1 MSING
6 EANRDLAY
14 FDLAIEKLSR
24 AQKAILKAMEKAGR
38 TRHEL
43 AEVCNMPLSSVC
55 GRVSELEEI
64 GLVKTTSEKKLT
76 QHGKPATIVVN
87 TVPRFRQGW
96 LDFDS

>member
-1 MSING
+1 MSKNG
-6 EANRDLAY
+6 TANRDLAY
-14 FDLAIEKLSR
+14 LDFALDKLSR
-24 AQKAILKAMEKAGR
+24 AQTAILQALEQEGL

-64 GLVKTTSEKKLT
+64 GLVKTSSDKRLT

-87 TVPRFRQGW
+87 TVPRLQQGW
-96 LDFDS
+96 FEFDH

>member
-14 FDLAIEKLSR
+14 LDLAQETLSR
-24 AQKAILKAMEKAGR
+24 AQKAILKALEKEGL

-87 TVPRFRQGW
+87 TVPRMKQGW
-96 LDFDS
+96 LELDF

>member
-1 MSING
+1 MSKNG

-14 FDLAIEKLSR
+14 LDLSQEGLSN
-24 AQKAILKAMEKAGR
+24 AQKVILQALEREGL

-64 GLVKTTSEKKLT
+64 GLVKTTSEKRLT
-76 QHGKPATIVVN
+76 QYGKPATIVVN
-87 TVPRFRQGW
+87 TVPRLHQGW
-96 LDFDS
+96 LAFDP

>member
-1 MSING
+1 MSITG

-24 AQKAILKAMEKAGR
+24 AQKTILKALEKAGR

-87 TVPRFRQGW
+87 TVPRMQQGW
-96 LDFDS
+96 LDFD

>member
-14 FDLAIEKLSR
+14 LDLAQETLSR
-24 AQKAILKAMEKAGR
+24 AQRAILKALEKEGL

-43 AEVCNMPLSSVC
+43 AEVCDMPLSSVC

-87 TVPRFRQGW
+87 TVLRMKQGW
-96 LDFDS
+96 LELDF

>member
-14 FDLAIEKLSR
+14 LDLAQETLSR
-24 AQKAILKAMEKAGR
+24 TQRAILKALQKEGL

-55 GRVSELEEI
+55 GRVSQLEKI
-64 GLVKTTSEKKLT
+64 GLVKTTPEKKLT

-87 TVPRFRQGW
+87 TVPRMKQGW
-96 LDFDS
+96 LEFDS

>member
-1 MSING
+1 MSSNG

-14 FDLAIEKLSR
+14 FDLAQETLSR
-24 AQKAILKAMEKAGR
+24 TQRAILKALEKEGL

-43 AEVCNMPLSSVC
+43 AEVCKMPLSSVC
-55 GRVSELEEI
+55 GRVSYLEEI
-64 GLVKTTSEKKLT
+64 GLVKTTPEKKLT
-76 QHGKPATIVVN
+76 QYGKPATIVVS